1 MNDSCLSCGAFRV
14 PSGQPVSPINSRD
27 LMTQRLHPAS
37 VAALLAALAASPAA
51 FADEVLVPVPG
62 AGWHLRMDL
71 PSAVKPGPTPPGGLY
86 GAGAG
91 RFNVTAFAEERAW
104 CPGPETNENVYKC
117 FAARLRTNPIVDW
130 DTERGNTMPNG
141 VQVMYMKSAWACSV
155 ASYSGLTMK
164 ESKSKNTLLPSRS
177 AICWRSLAASAW
189 ASSVWAGIGA
199 GAGTWATGAGA
210 GVGAGAGGALG
221 AVLQAARNDRVRVML
236 RGEMRTGILVAGLEG
251 ARCRFRGSVEW
262 RRNSGRAGLGGA

>member
-1 MNDSCLSCGAFRV
+1 
-14 PSGQPVSPINSRD
+14 
-27 LMTQRLHPAS
+27 MTQRLHPAS

-91 RFNVTAFAEERAW
+91 RFNVTAFAEEHAW

-117 FAARLRTNPIVDW
+117 FAARLRANPIVDW

-141 VQVMYMKSAWACSV
+141 VQVMYMTHAQIDGAKATAFNVDVLFPHAGKWVDVHFSVVSPTPGDLPGLLAMAGSVRGVDDGASATA
-155 ASYSGLTMK
+155 
-164 ESKSKNTLLPSRS
+164 P
-177 AICWRSLAASAW
+177 AASA
-189 ASSVWAGIGA
+189 
-199 GAGTWATGAGA
+199 
-210 GVGAGAGGALG
+210 
-221 AVLQAARNDRVRVML
+221 R
-236 RGEMRTGILVAGLEG
+236 
-251 ARCRFRGSVEW
+251 
-262 RRNSGRAGLGGA
+262 